1 MQRKK
6 ILEEKPEPRRNRKK
20 HAVAAV
26 RTIKGEQTLIVWVY
40 GEGKELKWII
50 GTTKKDY
57 GVYKVSEKKWH
68 QFKISMSGESA
79 FDAEMAKKDLETIKA
94 FWGEDGSKR
103 CMGNRWSWWVEI
115 ARERQLQKRQEM
127 VWQRRRQ
134 KLKERNESLYEIPEE
149 AMKWLHE
156 VAEVRH
162 TLDYTRRGRT
172 ATVQCSG
179 CGGKAEYLFEPVT
192 LEDMARATGEKPQ
205 HNTFGIC
212 TLCGATGIYK
222 AAGWHKRYYKKQ
234 EQACILQK
242 TKDPNRVVVR
252 YMVITV
258 GQDASHEQISVEEI
272 ARGYVEKGRQCFQ
285 IDYKK
290 WDAYRGREYWDDC
303 NGSYYYDGYS
313 IKLEESARLWPGSYE
328 ELKGTML
335 QYCAL
340 DRYAASVDELNLIG
354 YLQLYNKHPIV
365 EILVKTGLTRL
376 VSWMANCSN
385 WAASRLN
392 ESAKRLA
399 DVLQIDS
406 RKLSILREYKG
417 DEKLFRI
424 LQYEKRNGLYWSE
437 DMERWL
443 CAYYTAENRYE
454 RITAHMT
461 MTKFKNYVDKNT
473 TISTRSDYAHTYSDY
488 LEMRERL
495 GYDMSNTVFLFPRDM
510 QAAHARLIEEQ
521 NEKAADERKAKAE
534 EKYPEIKK
542 NYKKLCKKYR
552 YEQGGYQIRPCKN
565 VSEIIDEGRLQH
577 HCVGGDWY
585 LKRHNE
591 GRSYILVLR
600 RKEDPD
606 KPFVTVEIDPQC
618 NVMQWYGAYDKKDN
632 DEIGLY
638 RKKIEAWL
646 NNYTRRKQRKWKQE
660 ATMMANQETMMAA
673 V

>member
-6 ILEEKPEPRRNRKK
+6 ILEEKPEPRQNRKK

-149 AMKWLHE
+149 AMKWLHG
-156 VAEVRH
+156 VAEVCH

-172 ATVQCSG
+172 ATVQCSS

-222 AAGWHKRYYKKQ
+222 AAGWHKRYYTKQ

-258 GQDASHEQISVEEI
+258 GQDASHEQISVEEM

-313 IKLEESARLWPGSYE
+313 IKLEESARLWPGSYK

-365 EILVKTGLTRL
+365 EILVKIGLTRL

-437 DMERWL
+437 DVERWL
-443 CAYYTAENRYE
+443 CAYYTAENRYK

-542 NYKKLCKKYR
+542 NYKKLYKKYR

>member
-115 ARERQLQKRQEM
+115 ARERQLQKRQET

-149 AMKWLHE
+149 AMKWLHG
-156 VAEVRH
+156 VAEVCH

-172 ATVQCSG
+172 ATVQCSS

-222 AAGWHKRYYKKQ
+222 AAGWHKRYYTKQ

-258 GQDASHEQISVEEI
+258 GQDASHEQISVEEM

-313 IKLEESARLWPGSYE
+313 IKLEESARLWPGSYK

-365 EILVKTGLTRL
+365 EILVKIGLTRL

-437 DMERWL
+437 DVERWL

-542 NYKKLCKKYR
+542 NYKKLYKKYR

-632 DEIGLY
+632 DEIGLH

-646 NNYTRRKQRKWKQE
+646 NNYTQRKQRKWKQE

>member
-1 MQRKK
+1 M
-6 ILEEKPEPRRNRKK
+6 
-20 HAVAAV
+20 
-26 RTIKGEQTLIVWVY
+26 
-40 GEGKELKWII
+40 
-50 GTTKKDY
+50 
-57 GVYKVSEKKWH
+57 
-68 QFKISMSGESA
+68 
-79 FDAEMAKKDLETIKA
+79 
-94 FWGEDGSKR
+94 
-103 CMGNRWSWWVEI
+103 
-115 ARERQLQKRQEM
+115 
-127 VWQRRRQ
+127 
-134 KLKERNESLYEIPEE
+134 
-149 AMKWLHE
+149 
-156 VAEVRH
+156 
-162 TLDYTRRGRT
+162 
-172 ATVQCSG
+172 
-179 CGGKAEYLFEPVT
+179 T

-222 AAGWHKRYYKKQ
+222 AAGWHKRYYTKQ

-542 NYKKLCKKYR
+542 NYKKLYKKYR

-632 DEIGLY
+632 DEIGLH

-646 NNYTRRKQRKWKQE
+646 NNYTQRKQRKWKQE
-660 ATMMANQETMMAA
+660 ATMMANQKTMMAA

>member
-6 ILEEKPEPRRNRKK
+6 ILEEKPEPRQNRKK

-103 CMGNRWSWWVEI
+103 CMSNRWSWWVEI
-115 ARERQLQKRQEM
+115 ARERQLQKRQET

-149 AMKWLHE
+149 AMKWLHG
-156 VAEVRH
+156 VAEVCH

-172 ATVQCSG
+172 ATVQCSS

-222 AAGWHKRYYKKQ
+222 AAGWHKRYYTKQ

-313 IKLEESARLWPGSYE
+313 IKLEKSARLWPGSYE
-328 ELKGTML
+328 ELKGKM
-335 QYCAL
+335 
-340 DRYAASVDELNLIG
+340 
-354 YLQLYNKHPIV
+354 
-365 EILVKTGLTRL
+365 
-376 VSWMANCSN
+376 
-385 WAASRLN
+385 
-392 ESAKRLA
+392 
-399 DVLQIDS
+399 
-406 RKLSILREYKG
+406 
-417 DEKLFRI
+417 
-424 LQYEKRNGLYWSE
+424 
-437 DMERWL
+437 
-443 CAYYTAENRYE
+443 
-454 RITAHMT
+454 
-461 MTKFKNYVDKNT
+461 
-473 TISTRSDYAHTYSDY
+473 
-488 LEMRERL
+488 
-495 GYDMSNTVFLFPRDM
+495 
-510 QAAHARLIEEQ
+510 
-521 NEKAADERKAKAE
+521 
-534 EKYPEIKK
+534 
-542 NYKKLCKKYR
+542 
-552 YEQGGYQIRPCKN
+552 
-565 VSEIIDEGRLQH
+565 
-577 HCVGGDWY
+577 
-585 LKRHNE
+585 
-591 GRSYILVLR
+591 
-600 RKEDPD
+600 
-606 KPFVTVEIDPQC
+606 
-618 NVMQWYGAYDKKDN
+618 
-632 DEIGLY
+632 
-638 RKKIEAWL
+638 
-646 NNYTRRKQRKWKQE
+646 
-660 ATMMANQETMMAA
+660 
-673 V
+673 

>member
-20 HAVAAV
+20 HAVASV

>member
-495 GYDMSNTVFLFPRDM
+495 GYDMSNIVFLFPRDM

>member
-1 MQRKK
+1 M
-6 ILEEKPEPRRNRKK
+6 EEKPEPRRNRKK

-461 MTKFKNYVDKNT
+461 MTKFKNHVYKNT

>member
-6 ILEEKPEPRRNRKK
+6 ILEEKPEPRQNRKK

-115 ARERQLQKRQEM
+115 GRERQLQKRQEM

-149 AMKWLHE
+149 AMKWLHG
-156 VAEVRH
+156 VAEVCH

-172 ATVQCSG
+172 ATVQCSS

-222 AAGWHKRYYKKQ
+222 AAGWHKRYYTKQ

-258 GQDASHEQISVEEI
+258 GQDASHEQISVEEM

-313 IKLEESARLWPGSYE
+313 IKLEESARLWPGSYK

-365 EILVKTGLTRL
+365 EILVKIGLTRL

-437 DMERWL
+437 DVERWL
-443 CAYYTAENRYE
+443 CAYYTAENRYK

-542 NYKKLCKKYR
+542 NYKKLYKKYR

>member
-600 RKEDPD
+600 RK
-606 KPFVTVEIDPQC
+606 
-618 NVMQWYGAYDKKDN
+618 
-632 DEIGLY
+632 
-638 RKKIEAWL
+638 
-646 NNYTRRKQRKWKQE
+646 
-660 ATMMANQETMMAA
+660 
-673 V
+673 

>member
-577 HCVGGDWY
+577 HCVGGDRY